1 MLLYKNCANGLSENA
16 KYNVV
21 FSYFTRLYVAHSFLD
36 LDSAFKCYNVMLL
49 VMNYWLHN
57 PAAPL
62 TKFQMLPI
70 DGVHTPIGGVLQVY
84 LICGN
89 LSSVFHG
96 GFLKSNI
103 LKLGKFQAVFTR

>member
-84 LICGN
+84 TSFVGICLLFFTVDSLSLI
-89 LSSVFHG
+89 
-96 GFLKSNI
+96 FLN
-103 LKLGKFQAVFTR
+103 